1 MADKSPR
8 VVVGETALCSYFTLR
23 SKAKCHLSGPS
34 LHCAPPTPHHS
45 LPPATTAEEFQLFSS
60 SQSLVLTVWQLS
72 RGISTKS
79 KLHSLIIS
87 LDSPDFHKCDLV
99 SLLLAVDF
107 LPGSNL
113 QNVHFSFK
121 QAKRYAQVQNSKNH

>member
-1 MADKSPR
+1 MPFEWSIP
-8 VVVGETALCSYFTLR
+8 TLR
-23 SKAKCHLSGPS
+23 
-34 LHCAPPTPHHS
+34 APYPTP
-45 LPPATTAEEFQLFSS
+45 LPAPSHNCSGVPAFSS

-87 LDSPDFHKCDLV
+87 LDSPDFHKCDLA